1 MQSMCLM
8 LLKSFE
14 DIPGYGVME
23 NFLAVSEETV
33 RTNFE
38 MYQALDS
45 KVIFHKHKG
54 LFNDTVPQ
62 FRAKNSAAKI
72 AVFRVD
78 GNFYGSYHDAL
89 YYVQLC
95 ASGRLCHF

>member
-45 KVIFHKHKG
+45 IEG
-54 LFNDTVPQ
+54 YLPQ
-62 FRAKNSAAKI
+62 AQ
-72 AVFRVD
+72 
-78 GNFYGSYHDAL
+78 GPL
-89 YYVQLC
+89 Q
-95 ASGRLCHF
+95 

>member
-14 DIPGYGVME
+14 DIPVYGVME

-45 KVIFHKHKG
+45 IEG
-54 LFNDTVPQ
+54 YLPQ
-62 FRAKNSAAKI
+62 AQ
-72 AVFRVD
+72 
-78 GNFYGSYHDAL
+78 GPL
-89 YYVQLC
+89 Q
-95 ASGRLCHF
+95 

>member
-1 MQSMCLM
+1 MCLM

-14 DIPGYGVME
+14 DIPGYGVMV

-33 RTNFE
+33 RTIFE

-54 LFNDTVPQ
+54 LLKDTVPQ

-78 GNFYGSYHDAL
+78 GNFYGSYQDAL
-89 YYVQLC
+89 YYVQPC